1 MLRCIGRTGL
11 DRNKIKINRE
21 YLSYLQFADDMVLF
35 SNDGNELQR
44 MIGDLNQESIKVGL
58 KMNMLKTKIMLSSLA
73 QTNHRSRYKN
83 MYNQVDWKGNH
94 RRMRTCWSANGS
106 HSKTMT
112 GHVITRQVWVSHVL
126 DDAQYCKWCWRTRTC
141 FFKRTFL

>member
-35 SNDGNELQR
+35 SNDGDELQR

-83 MYNQVDWKGNH
+83 MYNQVD
-94 RRMRTCWSANGS
+94 
-106 HSKTMT
+106 
-112 GHVITRQVWVSHVL
+112 
-126 DDAQYCKWCWRTRTC
+126 
-141 FFKRTFL
+141 